1 MGVSQFDPR
10 HSSRPLRNWEY
21 SHTMTRRSQHAI
33 WLLLW
38 CGLAPA
44 SRGEDWPQWRG
55 PSGDGV
61 SRSRSTPLT
70 WGEDREL
77 AWKCPLPAW
86 GASTPV
92 VWKDSVF
99 LTSHGDDGAL
109 LLQHI
114 GARSGQI
121 LWTHE
126 IGNDVAPRGEEL
138 RGTPR
143 FHRIHNLATPSPVT
157 NGEVVV
163 AHYGNGD
170 LAAYDF
176 HGGQLWKR
184 NLQADFGQYTIWY
197 GHANSPVLYQDLVIS
212 ICLQDAMADQQEK
225 PTESYVVAHE
235 LKTGKMRWKT
245 LRMTGAPAEEADA
258 YTTPLL
264 VTNGTISQVI
274 VMGGNQLDAYDPRT
288 GRQLWYLQGLA
299 GGRTITTPTI
309 SEGLL
314 FATRGKRG
322 ELFAFPLPNPPVPP
336 AAMEREKRE
345 ILWSDTQGTPDCC
358 SAVADSRLL
367 FTVTDDG
374 VARCYDLKTGKLKWK
389 ERVPGEYKA
398 SPVIVQGRVLF
409 LNTSGLC
416 TIVSAASRFDKLAQN
431 QLDDETVASPA
442 IANEHI
448 YLRGKKALYCLGQRY
463 R

>member
-1 MGVSQFDPR
+1 
-10 HSSRPLRNWEY
+10 
-21 SHTMTRRSQHAI
+21 MTRQGQNAF
-33 WLLLW
+33 WLLLC
-38 CGLAPA
+38 CGLATA
-44 SRGEDWPQWRG
+44 AAGEDWPQWRG

-61 SRSRSTPLT
+61 SRSRSVPLS

-77 AWKCPLPAW
+77 AWKCRLPAW

-92 VWKDSVF
+92 VWQDSLF
-99 LTSHGDDGAL
+99 LTSHGDDGTL
-109 LLQHI
+109 ILQHI
-114 GARSGQI
+114 GAHSGQI
-121 LWTHE
+121 LWTQQ
-126 IGNDVAPRGEEL
+126 IGNDVTPRGEEL

-176 HGGQLWKR
+176 QGSQLWNR
-184 NLQADFGQYTIWY
+184 NLQADFGRYTIWY
-197 GHANSPVLYQDLVIS
+197 GHSNSPVLFEDLVIS

-235 LKTGKMRWKT
+235 LKTGKVRWKT
-245 LRMTGAPAEEADA
+245 PRMTGAPAEEADA

-264 VTNGTISQVI
+264 FTNGTTTQVI
-274 VMGGNQLDAYDPRT
+274 VMGGNQLDSYDPRT
-288 GRQLWYLQGLA
+288 GRQLWFLKGLV

-322 ELFAFPLPNPPVPP
+322 ELFALPLPSVPVPP

-374 VARCYDLKTGKLKWK
+374 VARCYDLKTGKQKWK

-409 LNTSGLC
+409 LNTTGLC
-416 TIVSAASRFDKLAQN
+416 TIVSASSKFDKLAQN
-431 QLDDETVASPA
+431 QLDDETVASPV
-442 IANEHI
+442 IANDHI
-448 YLRGKKALYCLGQRY
+448 YLRGQKALYCLGQRY